1 VADFVSITCVDDFRE
16 LARSR
21 LPVDV
26 WDYVEGGSG
35 DERTLTANRRAF
47 DGVALRPR
55 VLVDVSSCDPG
66 TTLLGAPVSLPI
78 GVAPTAYH
86 RLLHP
91 EGELATARGAGQ
103 AGALYVVSMF
113 ATQPVEDI
121 AEAATG
127 PLWMQVY
134 WLRRRD
140 AVADVVRRAAAAGF
154 RALVLTVDTPR
165 VGRRLRDVRNAFAL
179 DETVQAVNLA
189 PEVMATAHR
198 RRHGESALASHAAEA
213 FDPTI
218 TWDDLGWLRGLT
230 DLPLLLKGI
239 VTAEDAARAVA
250 CGVDG
255 IVVSN
260 HGGRQLDGAVPTLRA
275 LPEVVDAV
283 DGACPVLLDGG
294 VRTGT
299 EVFAALALGARAV
312 LVGRPV
318 MWALAADG
326 SAGVAEVLR
335 LLHDELVLAMALAG
349 RPTLAEINRSA
360 VFTPGR

>member
-1 VADFVSITCVDDFRE
+1 MAATLPVNLHE
-16 LARSR
+16 YEPLARAAMSETA
-21 LPVDV
+21 
-26 WDYVEGGSG
+26 WDYMAGGGG
-35 DERTLTANRRAF
+35 DELTLRWNRERLDATR
-47 DGVALRPR
+47 LLPR
-55 VLVDVSSCDPG
+55 VLRDVGAVD
-66 TTLLGAPVSLPI
+66 TRLALLGLELPFPVLL
-78 GVAPTAYH
+78 APTGFQ
-86 RLLHP
+86 RLFHP